1 MAKQN
6 ISIKNR
12 KAKFEYEFLEEF
24 EAGMQLLGTEIK
36 SIRESKASI
45 MESYCFFSSN
55 EVFIKNMHIA
65 EYDNGGYANHEPR
78 RTRKL
83 LLTKNEIKKI
93 EKKLKDKGITLIPF
107 LLFINDKGLAKL
119 KIALARGKKLFDKRE
134 SIKEKDLKRQFDR
147 KQII

>member
-1 MAKQN
+1 M
-6 ISIKNR
+6 
-12 KAKFEYEFLEEF
+12 
-24 EAGMQLLGTEIK
+24 
-36 SIRESKASI
+36 
-45 MESYCFFSSN
+45 
-55 EVFIKNMHIA
+55 
-65 EYDNGGYANHEPR
+65 

-93 EKKLKDKGITLIPF
+93 EKKLKDKGIALIPF

>member
-119 KIALARGKKLFDKRE
+119 KIALVRGKKLFDKRE

>member
-65 EYDNGGYANHEPR
+65 EYEN
-78 RTRKL
+78 T
-83 LLTKNEIKKI
+83 EI
-93 EKKLKDKGITLIPF
+93 IT
-107 LLFINDKGLAKL
+107 D
-119 KIALARGKKLFDKRE
+119 
-134 SIKEKDLKRQFDR
+134 
-147 KQII
+147 